1 MIKADEALKIS
12 ISTHM
17 EILERKIK
25 EAAEKSLRQLSLKG
39 LKGCVRLSP
48 EEKRILQDN
57 GFKITTGHSGKG
69 GEFDVINW

>member
-1 MIKADEALKIS
+1 MITANEALKIS
-12 ISTHM
+12 ISNHM
-17 EILERKIK
+17 EIIERKIK

-39 LKGCVRLSP
+39 CIRLSP

>member
-1 MIKADEALKIS
+1 MITADEALKIS
-12 ISTHM
+12 ISNHM

-25 EAAEKSLRQLSLKG
+25 EAAEKCQRKLSLKG
-39 LKGCVRLSP
+39 YIGLSP

-69 GEFDVINW
+69 GEFDIINW

>member
-1 MIKADEALKIS
+1 MITANEALKIS
-12 ISTHM
+12 ISNHM

-39 LKGCVRLSP
+39 CIRLSP

-69 GEFDVINW
+69 GEFDVISW

>member
-1 MIKADEALKIS
+1 MITADEALKIS
-12 ISTHM
+12 ISNHM

-39 LKGCVRLSP
+39 CIRLSP
-48 EEKRILQDN
+48 EEERILQDN

-69 GEFDVINW
+69 GEFDIINW